1 MPFYIYMEEMSPYS
15 VITVKPP
22 AVNVVDLLSTV
33 ICQIMELMPLKS
45 FFFFPFGICDLKY
58 LHQTALK
65 AVKLSPGDRHF
76 HF

>member
-1 MPFYIYMEEMSPYS
+1 MPFYIYIEEMSPYS

-45 FFFFPFGICDLKY
+45 FFFFFLFEYVI
-58 LHQTALK
+58 
-65 AVKLSPGDRHF
+65 
-76 HF
+76 